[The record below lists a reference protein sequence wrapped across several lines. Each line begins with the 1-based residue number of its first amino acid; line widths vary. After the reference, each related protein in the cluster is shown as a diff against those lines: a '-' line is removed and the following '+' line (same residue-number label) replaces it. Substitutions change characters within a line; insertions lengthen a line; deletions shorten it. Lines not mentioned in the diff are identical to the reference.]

1 MPRQVICAA
10 PWASLGWNQPMSDVP
25 SASAGAPSSRSSSLY
40 AELVAPRASEPARSW
55 FASRYQKLDARDFP
69 AVHAG
74 AGRRLGSES
83 CELTASERATLSQ
96 AGVLA
101 PSGWPLSAVARAAL
115 CCRICELL
123 PAYEQLT
130 LLVKQFRTGDNAER
144 AALLHT
150 LPLLPEPQRLVDLA
164 IDACRSHVQTVFE
177 AIACE
182 NPYPARFF
190 PEANFNQ
197 LVLKAFFTGV
207 AVRRIEGLP
216 ERRTAELARMAL
228 AYASERRAAGRSIP
242 PDLDFVTS
250 GISGASA

>member
-1 MPRQVICAA
+1 MPRRVICGA
-10 PWASLGWNQPMSDVP
+10 PWDRLARNAPMSDVP
-25 SASAGAPSSRSSSLY
+25 SDRAGAPSARTSSLY
-40 AELVAPRASEPARSW
+40 SGLVAARASEPARSW
-55 FASRYQKLDARDFP
+55 FVARYGALEAGAFP

-96 AGVLA
+96 ADVPA

-115 CCRICELL
+115 CGRICELL
-123 PAYEQLT
+123 PAHEQLT

-144 AALLHT
+144 EALLHT
-150 LPLLPEPQRLVDLA
+150 LPLLPEPQRFVELA

-228 AYASERRAAGRSIP
+228 AYASERRAAGRSVP
-242 PDLDFVTS
+242 PDLDLVTP
-250 GISGASA
+250 GISGASV

>member
-1 MPRQVICAA
+1 
-10 PWASLGWNQPMSDVP
+10 MSDP
-25 SASAGAPSSRSSSLY
+25 RAPSLY
-40 AELVAPRASEPARSW
+40 VELVAARASEPARGW
-55 FASRYQKLDARDFP
+55 FLSRYEALDAGDFA

-74 AGRRLGSES
+74 AGRRLGSEG
-83 CELTASERATLSQ
+83 CELTSSERARLSQ
-96 AGVLA
+96 AGVPA
-101 PSGWPLSAVARAAL
+101 PSGWPLAAVARAAL
-115 CCRICELL
+115 CCRLCELL
-123 PAYEQLT
+123 PPQEHFA

-150 LPLLPEPQRLVDLA
+150 LSLLPEPQRFVDLA

-197 LVLKAFFTGV
+197 LVLKSFFTGV

-216 ERRTAELARMAL
+216 ERRTAELSRMAQ
-228 AYASERRAAGRSIP
+228 AYASERRAAGRSVP
-242 PDLDFVTS
+242 PDLDFVTA
-250 GISGASA
+250 GVNLPGASQ